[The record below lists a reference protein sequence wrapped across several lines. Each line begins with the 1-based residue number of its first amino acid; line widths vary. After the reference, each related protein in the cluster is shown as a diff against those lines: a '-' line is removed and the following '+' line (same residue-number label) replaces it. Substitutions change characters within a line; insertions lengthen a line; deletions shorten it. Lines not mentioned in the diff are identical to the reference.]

1 MSTAYDPKLRQLA
14 KSIAKEMGFESFT
27 QEGVYSMMV
36 GPNFETVSE
45 ARFLQII
52 GVDATGKILLRSSMF
67 YVCLACFYYS
77 ASCVCVCASVRAF
90 ECVCV
95 RLCERACVCVRVSAC
110 A

>member
-52 GVDATGKILLRSSMF
+52 GVDATGKILLCVI
-67 YVCLACFYYS
+67 YVL
-77 ASCVCVCASVRAF
+77 
-90 ECVCV
+90 
-95 RLCERACVCVRVSAC
+95 RLFGLFLLFRFGC
-110 A
+110 